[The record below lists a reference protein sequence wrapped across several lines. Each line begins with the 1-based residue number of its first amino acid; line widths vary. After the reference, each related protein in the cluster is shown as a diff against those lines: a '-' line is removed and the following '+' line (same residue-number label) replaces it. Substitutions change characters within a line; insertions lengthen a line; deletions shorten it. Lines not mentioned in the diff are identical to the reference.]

1 MTKFYKAGLILIPLK
16 RRVILRGLSWR
27 RIQPLPSGH
36 IGIMIASNGM
46 DIMEG
51 GSVMVE
57 VNCTICKMLLNAV
70 SHALIAAVLI
80 KVASV
85 YKYVQVFV

>member
-1 MTKFYKAGLILIPLK
+1 
-16 RRVILRGLSWR
+16 
-27 RIQPLPSGH
+27 
-36 IGIMIASNGM
+36 M

-51 GSVMVE
+51 GSVLIE
-57 VNCTICKMLLNAV
+57 FNCKICKMLLNAV
-70 SHALIAAVLI
+70 SHGVVAAVLI